1 MKLLRLNTLDCV
13 LLPQLKIVK
22 KAIVFLMMLSC
33 PLYSQNAS
41 MEDVKKE
48 ANRLFEAEDYTKA
61 YKLYSQLVSNYPKD
75 PGYNFRLG
83 VCMIYGEP
91 DKKKCLPYLQ
101 FASKNKNDDTKDVH
115 FYLGKAYHINYLFD
129 EAIKNYNEFRQTA
142 PASRQ
147 KKLQVDR
154 EIAACAFGKKL
165 LSHLTDLVIQSK
177 KQLNEADYFRSY
189 DLKDM
194 GGKLLVKPDEFRS
207 SADKK
212 KKEKSIVF
220 LPKTGNRVYYSSY
233 GENADQGKDIYYS
246 VKMADGT
253 YSKPEKVAGI
263 NTEFDE
269 DYPFLHPNGQTLY
282 FASKGH
288 NSMGGYD
295 IFKST
300 YIEASNSWSPP
311 VNLEFPI
318 NSPDDDY
325 LFVTDSL
332 EKTAYFSTGR
342 QSPPGKIDVLRINTE
357 RKPIDVLAIKGN
369 VEKETPG
376 QSLRSKIS
384 VAESGSKKPVG
395 IYYAEENG
403 DYDLELPNGAR
414 LMFTVETP
422 GQKTQSQEIA
432 LPLATESR
440 PFKQTIS
447 YVAGIL
453 KIINDFDPAS
463 SDDNYLQYLKVI
475 EKKARLEVNEG
486 ENKLDVAAAT
496 AEEARKKQNTA
507 APQLAET
514 PGDTGTV
521 AKKDPKQGMDNRQ
534 LAGIAKQDAKESR
547 EEATQLKQDSNDAL
561 EVGNQQKEAADKK
574 LLAADEA
581 LKNAEG
587 LADENEKKTVI
598 EKASQLRT
606 EAENEAA
613 VANKILAFARS
624 LDADAAAKQKEADL
638 NEQYAS
644 ELEKAIASKN
654 NNQASLAK
662 LDELQKQIS
671 ESGSQKNESENLM
684 NSIKTDIAE
693 KEKQVA
699 GLEQTNA
706 TVKLNLDEVKMEIA
720 SKEEELARAKK
731 KNKEAITTE
740 LNDLKAEQSE
750 KEKQIAINDTE
761 IKKLNEELSSLKNEL
776 ELATK
781 IKTETIAA
789 PPVAANT
796 NTAGSPVSAKSP
808 AVTTT
813 ITSNSV
819 AANTK
824 EKPAA
829 AKKTDKPVKTT
840 PAKNTAT
847 ANKPDYAPVSA
858 STGSEAITKLD
869 DLGTRLSV
877 NDNEIFEFNG
887 YQNPQ
892 AQSLKVEADA
902 SINDA
907 ATQLKKL
914 KDAIALSKTEIQNAP
929 SSSAGAATSRQLT
942 KEADELAVKAQALRS
957 EAATKPEA
965 EKEKL
970 ITEARDLEVKADEK
984 YIQAAEVTSS
994 DNKSVF
1000 DANLEN
1006 IKSLVTENKSTE
1018 AEVAEAKRLSEEA
1031 EIAFKQAV
1039 SIREE
1044 ARALNNAGAK
1054 LGSLSNAEEIESGAI
1069 QKQQQAVD
1077 LLKKS
1082 NPGFVLKTPVTSTT
1096 QGVAAESAADLAQKL
1111 QAVNDGINE
1120 LANIR
1125 INSYQKLYDANAS
1138 EIEEI
1143 MASVNAS
1150 RELVDKTPS
1159 FKSELTSGSGKI
1171 ENAKGLK
1178 QSSETAANTN
1188 DKLNSLTAA
1197 IKKQT
1202 EGLKQ
1207 LSKLNVSVTKA
1218 AAARQEALAKQNKA
1232 AETKTTTPLPDQPA
1246 VSDPIAAETPTTAS
1260 AREAAPQNELP
1271 MAAGVKTIELSTLA
1285 PGDSTAGQ
1293 LISYFDT
1300 TSLKLKNP
1308 AASSTVNKSL
1318 AELKASEAEIKTLE
1332 DKIKNYQPPVAA
1344 TPVSPIELI
1353 TKADELLVE
1362 AEKINTKASGARNE
1376 AANKTGSEQDSL
1388 LTKAK
1393 ELELQSQDK
1402 KLEAAAL
1409 YQEANASDYATNNNA
1424 ISELLTRL
1432 KNDNPALSTEL
1443 EPKSADLLT
1452 LNEQTKKLREEA
1464 NTLSPA
1470 AKLGAISN
1478 VEEKEAELIQKQNQL
1493 INELKKQ
1500 YPDYVVKPLNAEQE
1514 TLEDLSQKKTLAR
1527 ERQYTQL
1534 TGLTNA
1540 FSLEYET
1547 SKNQVPAKLDA
1558 SQQAVKQNADYLNA
1572 ESKRLLVAS
1581 AQEKNESEKLK
1592 LLTLSAK
1599 AGNAA
1604 VEQLSR
1610 VIPEKPALAKT
1621 NKTPDKTANK
1631 TKATS
1636 DTSELDKIGKAIA
1649 GTNANSNAKIPAAK
1663 TPTPAAATAAAKTA
1677 PKAKGVVKIEGLEI
1691 IKGNAY
1697 NNSKPIPVDAKIEDG
1712 LVFRVQIGAF
1722 KTRLPNDA
1730 FRGLSPLNGETAGN
1744 GYIRYTAGN
1753 FDKVENANAV
1763 KNDLRRLG
1771 YNDAFVVV
1779 YYNGK
1784 RISLGEALSIMN
1796 EQGKTVDPNAPQTAG
1811 ITTEANVPKAA
1822 APVQG
1827 TVIAAQENVVVTREL
1842 EQINGLLYTI
1852 QIGVYNKQITRK
1864 QILSLKPIFT
1874 ERLNN
1879 GLFRYTAGIYS
1890 NADRLITDKRKV
1902 VDFGVKDAF
1911 VSAYLNGKRIP
1922 FSEGKKLQAEDSTV
1936 KMEAETPIIF
1946 PEAGTTETVAP
1957 AETAE
1962 PQVVAATTTVQPF
1975 KNSVSNYPTPTGDNG
1990 VKLNEEGITF
2000 KVQIG
2005 AYSKQVPEDV
2015 AARFSAITTWPVENK
2030 QVSGLFVYNIGNF
2043 SEARFA
2049 KALKEE
2055 ALKLGISD
2063 AFVVVY
2069 KNGVKLYG
2077 AEASEV
2083 LSR

>member
-1 MKLLRLNTLDCV
+1 MKLLRLNTLESV

-33 PLYSQNAS
+33 PLYSQNAAVD
-41 MEDVKKE
+41 DVKKE
-48 ANRLFEAEDYTKA
+48 ANRLFEEEDYTKA

-83 VCMIYGEP
+83 VCMIYSEP

-101 FASKNKNDDTKDVH
+101 FASKNKNDDTRDVH

-142 PASRQ
+142 PAAKQ

-165 LSHLTDLVIQSK
+165 LSHLTDLVVQSK

-212 KKEKSIVF
+212 KKERSVVF
-220 LPKTGNRVYYSSY
+220 LPKSGNRVYYSSY

-253 YSKPEKVAGI
+253 YGKPEKVVGI

-300 YIEASNSWSPP
+300 YIESSNSWSAP

-357 RKPIDVLAIKGN
+357 RKPIDVLAIKGT
-369 VEKETPG
+369 VEKETPEQG
-376 QSLRSKIS
+376 LKSKIS
-384 VAESGSKKPVG
+384 VAESGSNKAIG

-403 DYDLELPNGAR
+403 EYDLELPNGAK
-414 LMFTVETP
+414 LLFTVETP

-453 KIINDFDPAS
+453 KITNDFDPSS

-475 EKKARLEVNEG
+475 EKKAKLDVNEG
-486 ENKLDVAAAT
+486 ENKLDAAA
-496 AEEARKKQNTA
+496 AVAGENKNKQNTA
-507 APQLAET
+507 APELTGAVN
-514 PGDTGTV
+514 DTGAI

-534 LAGIAKQDAKESR
+534 LADIAKQDARESR
-547 EEATQLKQDSNDAL
+547 EEATRLKQDSNDAL

-574 LLAADEA
+574 MVAANDA
-581 LKNAEG
+581 LKNADG
-587 LADENEKKTVI
+587 IADETEKKAAL
-598 EKASQLRT
+598 EKANQMKA

-613 VANKILAFARS
+613 VANKILAFAQS
-624 LDADAAAKQKEADL
+624 LDTDAAAKQKEAEL

-654 NNQASLAK
+654 NNQASMAR
-662 LDELQKQIS
+662 LDELQKQIG
-671 ESGSQKNESENLM
+671 EMGGQKNQSENLM

-693 KEKQVA
+693 KEKQAA

-720 SKEEELARAKK
+720 SKEEDMARAKK
-731 KNKEAITTE
+731 KNKEAITNE
-740 LNDLKAEQSE
+740 INDLKAEQTE
-750 KEKQIAINDTE
+750 KEKQIASNDAE
-761 IKKLNEELSSLKNEL
+761 IKKLNEELISLKNEL
-776 ELATK
+776 DLATK
-781 IKTETIAA
+781 IKTETIT
-789 PPVAANT
+789 PPVAADT
-796 NTAGSPVSAKSP
+796 NTAGSSAAAKPAATNTTSANSP
-808 AVTTT
+808 L
-813 ITSNSV
+813 
-819 AANTK
+819 AAKTK
-824 EKPAA
+824 EKEKQPAV
-829 AKKTDKPVKTT
+829 AKKTEKPAKTT
-840 PAKNTAT
+840 PAKTNA
-847 ANKPDYAPVSA
+847 APAKPDYAPVTANSSA
-858 STGSEAITKLD
+858 EAVTKLD
-869 DLGTRLSV
+869 ELGSRLSV
-877 NDNEIFEFNG
+877 NDNEMFDFNG
-887 YQNPQ
+887 YQNTQ
-892 AQSLKVEADA
+892 AQNLKVEADA
-902 SINDA
+902 AINEA
-907 ATQLKKL
+907 AAQLKKL
-914 KDAIALSKTEIQNAP
+914 KDAIVLSKTEIQNNPAAP
-929 SSSAGAATSRQLT
+929 AGATSQQLSR
-942 KEADELAVKAQALRS
+942 EADELAVKAQALRS
-957 EAATKPEA
+957 DAGTKPEA
-965 EKEKL
+965 EKEKQ
-970 ITEARDLEVKADEK
+970 IAEARELEAKADEK
-984 YIQAAEVTSS
+984 YIQAAEITSN
-994 DNKSVF
+994 DNRSVF
-1000 DANLEN
+1000 DTNLEN
-1006 IKSLVTENKSTE
+1006 IKNLVSENKSS
-1018 AEVAEAKRLSEEA
+1018 EVDAAEAKRLSEEA
-1031 EIAFKQAV
+1031 ETAYRQAV

-1044 ARALNNAGAK
+1044 ARALSNAGAK

-1069 QKQQQAVD
+1069 QKQQQAVE

-1082 NPGFVLKTPVTSTT
+1082 NPGFALKTAVTSTT
-1096 QGVAAESAADLAQKL
+1096 QGVVLENRTDLNQKL

-1138 EIEEI
+1138 EIEQI
-1143 MASVNAS
+1143 MASVNAN

-1159 FKSELTSGSGKI
+1159 FKSELTAGSGKI
-1171 ENAKGLK
+1171 ESAGALK

-1188 DKLNSLTAA
+1188 DKLNNLTAA

-1207 LSKLNVSVTKA
+1207 LGKLNASLTKA
-1218 AAARQEALAKQNKA
+1218 AAATQESLANQNKA
-1232 AETKTTTPLPDQPA
+1232 AETKTTTALPDQP
-1246 VSDPIAAETPTTAS
+1246 VSVPIAETPTTS
-1260 AREAAPQNELP
+1260 TAREATPQSETP
-1271 MAAGVKTIELSTLA
+1271 VAGAKTVGLNALA

-1300 TSLKLKNP
+1300 TASKLRNP
-1308 AASSTVNKSL
+1308 QASSTVSKSL
-1318 AELKASEAEIKTLE
+1318 AELKAGETEIKALE
-1332 DKIKNYQPPVAA
+1332 DRIKNYQPPTAA

-1353 TKADELLVE
+1353 TRADELLVE
-1362 AEKINTKASGARNE
+1362 AEKINTKAGDARRE
-1376 AANKTGSEQDSL
+1376 AAAKTGPEQDTL
-1388 LTKAK
+1388 MAQAE
-1393 ELELQSQDK
+1393 ELEQQSQSK

-1409 YQEANASDYATNNNA
+1409 YQQANASDYATNNNS
-1424 ISELLTRL
+1424 INELLTRL
-1432 KNDNPALSTEL
+1432 KNDNPTLNSDL
-1443 EPKSADLLT
+1443 EPKSAELIALK
-1452 LNEQTKKLREEA
+1452 EQTKKLREEA
-1464 NTLSPA
+1464 DALSPA
-1470 AKLGAISN
+1470 ARLGAISN

-1500 YPDYVVKPLNAEQE
+1500 YPDYVVKPLNTDNE
-1514 TLEDLSQKKTLAR
+1514 TLEELTQKKILAR

-1547 SKNQVPAKLDA
+1547 SKNRVPAKLN
-1558 SQQAVKQNADYLNA
+1558 SVQQAVKQNADYLNA

-1581 AQEKNESEKLK
+1581 AQEKNENEKLK

-1604 VEQLSR
+1604 VEQLNGL
-1610 VIPEKPALAKT
+1610 IPEKPALTNNGKTPAKT
-1621 NKTPDKTANK
+1621 KTTG
-1631 TKATS
+1631 
-1636 DTSELDKIGKAIA
+1636 DTSELDKIGKALA
-1649 GTNANSNAKIPAAK
+1649 GTNTPNAKTKTPAAK
-1663 TPTPAAATAAAKTA
+1663 APAPVVTAAKETAKI
-1677 PKAKGVVKIEGLEI
+1677 KGAVKIDGLEI
-1691 IKGNAY
+1691 TKGNAY
-1697 NNSKPIPVDAKIEDG
+1697 TASNPIPVDAKMEDG

-1730 FRGLSPLNGETAGN
+1730 FKGLSPLNGETAGN

-1753 FDKVENANAV
+1753 FSKVENANAV

-1811 ITTEANVPKAA
+1811 ITTDANVPKAA
-1822 APVQG
+1822 APVQN
-1827 TVIAAQENVVVTREL
+1827 TVVAAQENVVVTQEL
-1842 EQINGLLYTI
+1842 EQINGLLFTI
-1852 QIGVYNKQITRK
+1852 QIGVYNRQITRK

-1874 ERLNN
+1874 EKLNN
-1879 GLFRYTAGIYS
+1879 GLLRYTAGIYS
-1890 NADRLITDKRKV
+1890 NAERLIADKRRV

-1922 FSEGKKLQAEDSTV
+1922 FSEGKKLQAEDTTV
-1936 KMEAETPIIF
+1936 KMEAENPIIF
-1946 PEAGTTETVAP
+1946 PEAGTTE
-1957 AETAE
+1957 
-1962 PQVVAATTTVQPF
+1962 AATPRESTPSQTIVTTGTVQPF
-1975 KNSVSNYPTPTGDNG
+1975 KNSVSSYPAPTEDNG

-2005 AYSKQVPEDV
+2005 AYSKQVPDDI
-2015 AARFSAITTWPVENK
+2015 AAKFSAITTWPVENK
-2030 QVSGLFVYNIGNF
+2030 QVNGLFIYNIGNF
-2043 SEARFA
+2043 SEAKFA

-2069 KNGVKLYG
+2069 KNGVKLNG
-2077 AEASEV
+2077 DEASEA